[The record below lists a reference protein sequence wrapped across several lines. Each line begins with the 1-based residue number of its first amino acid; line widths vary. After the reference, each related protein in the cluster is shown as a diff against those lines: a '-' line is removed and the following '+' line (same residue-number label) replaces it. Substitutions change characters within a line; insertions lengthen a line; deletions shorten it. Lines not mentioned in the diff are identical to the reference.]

1 MLDDVAAASDSG
13 SFCSWRGTRGGDG
26 ESAED
31 DGSESGKRRTSMARS
46 SRCFLYDVLSVAMP
60 SSYAWE
66 ASLLLVVCWLRRVTS
81 SKLFANK
88 MSDSKTLSK
97 PKIKTQKNKR
107 RARTA

>member
-1 MLDDVAAASDSG
+1 
-13 SFCSWRGTRGGDG
+13 
-26 ESAED
+26 
-31 DGSESGKRRTSMARS
+31 MARS

-97 PKIKTQKNKR
+97 PKITKEQNTKR
-107 RARTA
+107 KPRAPRPGRRPRARVGPVLLNHATQASRAV